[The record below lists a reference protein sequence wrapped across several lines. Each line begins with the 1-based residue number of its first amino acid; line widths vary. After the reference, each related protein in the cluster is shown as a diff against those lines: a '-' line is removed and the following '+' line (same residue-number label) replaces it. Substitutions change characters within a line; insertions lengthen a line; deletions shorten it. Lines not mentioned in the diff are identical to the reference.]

1 MRPSHQ
7 MMDLGRYLADEML
20 MRLARWLRM
29 AGHDVSNPPEGA
41 DDSDLIELALAEG
54 RTLLT
59 RDKLLARRC
68 ENAGASCL
76 LVRSPHLDEQ
86 LSELWAAGVSMKL
99 KPRPER
105 CTLCNGILR
114 KVGTRKIDDSSSP
127 VDNDDALWRC
137 EVCGKLYWRGAH
149 WQGIRERLEGRGR

>member
-1 MRPSHQ
+1 

-41 DDSDLIELALAEG
+41 DDSDLIELTLAEG

-59 RDKLLARRC
+59 RDRLLARRC
-68 ENAGASCL
+68 EKAGASCL
-76 LVRSPHLDEQ
+76 LVRSSQLDEQ
-86 LSELWAAGVSMKL
+86 LSELWAAGVSLKL
-99 KPRPER
+99 RPER

-114 KVGTRKIDDSSSP
+114 KVEASKTDASSGL
-127 VDNDDALWRC
+127 VDDDALWRC